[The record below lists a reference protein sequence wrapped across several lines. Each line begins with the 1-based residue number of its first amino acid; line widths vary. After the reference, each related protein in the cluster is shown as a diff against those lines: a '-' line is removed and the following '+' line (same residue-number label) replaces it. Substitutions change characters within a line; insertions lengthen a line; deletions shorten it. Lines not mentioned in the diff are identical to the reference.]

1 MKLLCIDTATENCS
15 VALLNEDSI
24 FSKSTKTTHQ
34 HAEMLLPM
42 IDDLLNESKV
52 EKKDLTGLVLGV
64 GPGSFTGVRVAAS
77 CVQGL
82 ALALDLKVVGI
93 TSLYMLAR
101 EALAKSDNPLD
112 DIISAIDARMDE
124 VYLGVYRVKD
134 KELSL
139 IGQEQVLS
147 YKDAYTYV
155 INNTDGTIAG
165 AGTGLTYL
173 ISEGLKNCPLLCELP
188 KARYA
193 LFCAQQ
199 EFLKGRALDAE
210 KALPLYV
217 RNEVT
222 WKKVCEQ

>member
-24 FSKSTKTTHQ
+24 VSKSQRTTHQ

-42 IDDLLNESKV
+42 IDELLSESRV
-52 EKKDLTGLVLGV
+52 KKEELTGLVLGV

-93 TSLYMLAR
+93 TSLYMLAG
-101 EALAKSDNPLD
+101 EALNKSLD
-112 DIISAIDARMDE
+112 AVDYVISAIDARMDE
-124 VYLGVYRVKD
+124 VYLAVYKVTD
-134 KELSL
+134 NEPVL

-147 YKDAYTYV
+147 YKDALTYV
-155 INNTDGTIAG
+155 IKHAEGTMVG

-173 ISEGLKNCPLLCELP
+173 VKEGLKDCPLVCELP
-188 KARYA
+188 EAKYA
-193 LFCAQQ
+193 LKSAQRA
-199 EFLKGRALDAE
+199 FLEGRAQDASS
-210 KALPLYV
+210 ALPLYV

-222 WKKVCEQ
+222 WKKVSEQ